1 VAELSTDRPFPPG
14 PYPVVVLGSGAGGL
28 QTSYSLRTLGVDH
41 AVLSADDAPAGMF
54 RRFPFFQRLITWT
67 KPHAPVD
74 RGTRAYEWYD
84 WNSLLAEEPEA
95 RALVPGLMDGTSY
108 FPSREEMERGIVT
121 FAERTGLRVRYG
133 CRWERT
139 RREDDGF
146 VVQTSDGEYRCRYLV
161 VAVGMTEAWKPDIP
175 GLEEVPHYV
184 DLEEPRAYAGAS
196 VFVIGKRNSGFEVA
210 DGLLPWARQIVLAS
224 PRPARISVLVHST
237 AAARAR
243 YLQPYE
249 DHILGGGTFVLDA
262 ATERVERTAEGFRV
276 HARGTTRPGDL
287 PFEVDRVVA
296 ATGFGTPLRDLPDL
310 GVKTFYQGRLPS
322 QTPYWESQ
330 SVPGIF
336 FAGSITQGAIGLKK
350 YGIPSNSAAVHG
362 FRYNARALAE
372 HIAGRLGTPPGRGTL
387 AADDVV
393 PFLLAEADRAP
404 ELWNQQSYLARVV
417 SFDPAAGIVD
427 EGIHPLQEFV
437 DTPGKDAVAVAVET
451 DDRGDIHPAAYV
463 RRDGGIEERLLPGD
477 PLLRFDTEEHAAEL
491 ALALKGLI

>member
-1 VAELSTDRPFPPG
+1 MAELSTDRPFPPG
-14 PYPVVVLGSGAGGL
+14 SYPVVVLGSGAGGL
-28 QTSYSLRTLGVDH
+28 QTSYCLKTLGIENALV
-41 AVLSADDAPAGMF
+41 SDDEGPAGMF

-67 KPHAPVD
+67 KPYAPFE
-74 RGTRAYEWYD
+74 RGTREYQWYD

-95 RALVPGLMDGTSY
+95 TSVVPELMDGTSY
-108 FPSREEMERGIVT
+108 FPSREEMERGIAT
-121 FAERTGLRVRYG
+121 FVERTGLEARYG

-139 RREDDGF
+139 LREDDGF
-146 VVQTSDGEYRCRYLV
+146 VIETSDGQYRCRYLV
-161 VAVGMTEAWKPDIP
+161 VAVGMTDAWKPDIP
-175 GLEEVPHYV
+175 GLEDVPHYV
-184 DLEEPRAYAGAS
+184 DLEEPKAYTGAT

-243 YLQPYE
+243 YMQPFE
-249 DHILGGGTFVLDA
+249 DHVLGGGTFVLDA
-262 ATERVERTAEGFRV
+262 ATERVERTGRGFRV
-276 HARGTTRPGDL
+276 HARGTTVPADL
-287 PFEVDRVVA
+287 TFEADRVVA

-310 GVKTFYQGRLPS
+310 GVKAFHQGRLPS

-350 YGIPSNSAAVHG
+350 YGTPSNSAAVHG
-362 FRYNARALAE
+362 FRYNARVLAE
-372 HIAGRLGTPPGRGTL
+372 HIATELGRPPERERL
-387 AADDVV
+387 DADGVI

-417 SFDPAAGIVD
+417 SFDPDAGIVD
-427 EGIHPLQEFV
+427 EGIQPLQHFV
-437 DTPGKDAVAVAVET
+437 DTAGKDGVAIAVET
-451 DDRGDIHPAAYV
+451 DDTGDIHPAAYV

-477 PLLRFDTEEHAAEL
+477 PLHRFDTEEHAAEL
-491 ALALKGLI
+491 SLALKGLV